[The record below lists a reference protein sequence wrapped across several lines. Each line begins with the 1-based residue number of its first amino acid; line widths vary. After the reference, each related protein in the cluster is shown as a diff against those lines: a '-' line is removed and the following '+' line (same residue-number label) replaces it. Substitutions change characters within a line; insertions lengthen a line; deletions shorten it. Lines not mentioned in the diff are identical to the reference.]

1 MKIALLTFLALGG
14 FIAFCVVGGVILSR
28 IADWKMKQ
36 EDKRD
41 GWDYE

>member
-1 MKIALLTFLALGG
+1 MKIALVTFLAIGG

-36 EDKRD
+36 EDKEE
-41 GWDYE
+41 GNSWE